1 MISDLYGNKREHEK
15 SEWHRSWLQSK
26 KSMQPLQFQ
35 MAQSSGGGGGGLE
48 PDTHPPSPTLTHLDP
63 APYCEIPL
71 IAETCTQSC
80 TFRHHRLVVRWEGSG
95 RGCGIDGVA
104 PLPGHQDSIQAV
116 VDACEGV
123 LCRCG
128 AGYPPPVP
136 LVTPPPPNVRP
147 VPPRGGGVT
156 PHNGST
162 KTAAVLPSSIE
173 WSCSQPPP
181 LRNGYNKGGG
191 GSGLVG
197 RILAGW
203 VTSSRP
209 SPFLI
214 AKADCR
220 CMCFVTDGYVVFRLH
235 RS

>member
-1 MISDLYGNKREHEK
+1 MSGTEVGCKA
-15 SEWHRSWLQSK
+15 RSQCSLCSVRWRNHL
-26 KSMQPLQFQ
+26 
-35 MAQSSGGGGGGLE
+35 GGGGVWSL
-48 PDTHPPSPTLTHLDP
+48 TLTHLDP

-95 RGCGIDGVA
+95 RGHGIDGVA

-136 LVTPPPPNVRP
+136 LVTPPPPNARP

-181 LRNGYNKGGG
+181 PLRNGYNKRGGG
-191 GSGLVG
+191 LGWWVASWLGGSQ
-197 RILAGW
+197 APDHP
-203 VTSSRP
+203 P
-209 SPFLI
+209 SL
-214 AKADCR
+214 
-220 CMCFVTDGYVVFRLH
+220 
-235 RS
+235 